1 MTKLAPE
8 STAATGVA
16 QKGRWKVPVAFAGL
30 TVVAFVLFVL
40 LAEDAPTRFNF
51 SARTDL
57 LQLPVAEFPALAS
70 GVVVTILT
78 AVVAVWSALLVRR
91 GQRVPSWMPIAGA
104 AVLLFGFL
112 AWAAAGALL
121 LIFGGL
127 LLAAIFSASA
137 CAIVYEL
144 LIGSTSAY
152 FLGDSVQQFSVT
164 IGLFLASMGLGAWL
178 SRAVVDHLLERFI
191 ALELWLAAV
200 GGSCVPIL
208 YFAYLYTDGF
218 RYWMIL
224 LIVAIGALVG
234 LELPL
239 LTRMLQQHGGLRTVL
254 ANVLSI
260 DYLGSLAAALLFPY
274 LLLPLL
280 GAFNTSLTAG
290 LLNVAVGLVLLVAFW
305 SRLARGPRLR
315 LLGLGLFVAG
325 ALGLGLVMAN
335 PIRERLESELY
346 TDQIIYSEQSP
357 YQQIVLTRWQDEI
370 RLYLDRHLQFSSADE
385 YRYHESL
392 VHPAM
397 SLADQAK
404 RVLIIGGGDGLS
416 AREILRHSQ
425 VERVDLVDLDP
436 EMLEEVQRT
445 GKAAPAA
452 ARTLC
457 DRSHPARVRQK
468 QVENAVRFT
477 EVHRT
482 QHESPGRGR
491 LHGPSLGGA
500 TRHLTRQGPDGITCL
515 PPCLEIDPGVERRRP
530 RLAKS
535 RRQRRLQLQ
544 RPQKRL
550 RLGADG
556 VHQQGE
562 DQHRRPVHTF

>member
-1 MTKLAPE
+1 MAEPG
-8 STAATGVA
+8 STDTPYNSAKAA
-16 QKGRWKVPVAFAGL
+16 
-30 TVVAFVLFVL
+30 
-40 LAEDAPTRFNF
+40 
-51 SARTDL
+51 
-57 LQLPVAEFPALAS
+57 
-70 GVVVTILT
+70 
-78 AVVAVWSALLVRR
+78 
-91 GQRVPSWMPIAGA
+91 
-104 AVLLFGFL
+104 
-112 AWAAAGALL
+112 
-121 LIFGGL
+121 L

-305 SRLARGPRLR
+305 SQLARGPRLR

-325 ALGLGLVMAN
+325 ALGLALVMAN

-425 VERVDLVDLDP
+425 VERVDLVDLDHVITDLARRDLRLTGLNDNALSRP
-436 EMLEEVQRT
+436 EMRIFNEDGFTFLERAQEAYGVIIIDLPDPRDEALS
-445 GKAAPAA
+445 KLYSVEAYRLC
-452 ARTLC
+452 ARHL
-457 DRSHPARVRQK
+457 
-468 QVENAVRFT
+468 
-477 EVHRT
+477 
-482 QHESPGRGR
+482 SPGGVLVTQATSPYYARKSFWSIAATMAESGLHVIPYHTLVPSFGEWGFVAGSKSNREPTELTFDVADLRYITPELFRQMQTFPADMSRPEQVVVNR
-491 LHGPSLGGA
+491 L
-500 TRHLTRQGPDGITCL
+500 D
-515 PPCLEIDPGVERRRP
+515 
-530 RLAKS
+530 
-535 RRQRRLQLQ
+535 
-544 RPQKRL
+544 
-550 RLGADG
+550 
-556 VHQQGE
+556 
-562 DQHRRPVHTF
+562 RPVLARQYREDWSRW